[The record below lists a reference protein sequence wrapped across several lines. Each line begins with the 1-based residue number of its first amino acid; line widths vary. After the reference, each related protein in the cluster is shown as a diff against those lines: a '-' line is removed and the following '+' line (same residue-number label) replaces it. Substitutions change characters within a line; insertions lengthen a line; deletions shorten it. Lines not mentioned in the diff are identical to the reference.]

1 MARQLKRILLAAVIA
16 VLTVNVWTGAPLLAL
31 WVGSRVQTN
40 SQATMLGIA
49 VVAAVLALTAFVLI
63 RLLGIVSATYDRVS
77 GTAGT
82 GVRTH
87 APWLRTAAR
96 VLRRPAGR
104 RSAHDAIR
112 ASRLVQQRPQRRAN
126 VAREAARVVDRV
138 QPGVRLGVHHRALDQ
153 LAPPSLASRRRKRD
167 RDRS

>member
-87 APWLRTAAR
+87 APWLRSMR
-96 VLRRPAGR
+96 GE
-104 RSAHDAIR
+104 
-112 ASRLVQQRPQRRAN
+112 RPQY
-126 VAREAARVVDRV
+126 
-138 QPGVRLGVHHRALDQ
+138 PGVRAQLTGPERIFVGSVVIAVVAFEIWFFFFSASSIDQRSGRHGKVPTRPPVVAL
-153 LAPPSLASRRRKRD
+153 RVV
-167 RDRS
+167 